1 MSIITKPSNLSRTWA
16 KLGDK
21 IEPSDTKKD
30 MGWVEEIPTYQDF
43 NWVMNRQ
50 DTAIAHMNQYGI
62 PVWDS
67 GTEYQAGTSL
77 VTGSDGNVYSSKTTN
92 TGNDPVADSSET
104 NWIIALIPAR
114 KSKPL
119 VSVTPSSSWGNV
131 TTPLT
136 AQISDGVLYV
146 YGNLTGCTITTDTTI
161 ATLPIGYRPSS
172 SKFTPAIFQTGTYTY
187 GTASLEV
194 NSSGAI
200 KIRGVTSN
208 TNLYVSITV
217 TL

>member
-67 GTEYQAGTSL
+67 GTE
-77 VTGSDGNVYSSKTTN
+77 
-92 TGNDPVADSSET
+92 
-104 NWIIALIPAR
+104 
-114 KSKPL
+114 
-119 VSVTPSSSWGNV
+119 
-131 TTPLT
+131 
-136 AQISDGVLYV
+136 
-146 YGNLTGCTITTDTTI
+146 
-161 ATLPIGYRPSS
+161 
-172 SKFTPAIFQTGTYTY
+172 
-187 GTASLEV
+187 
-194 NSSGAI
+194 
-200 KIRGVTSN
+200 
-208 TNLYVSITV
+208 
-217 TL
+217 